1 MQKMNDMD
9 HRILGKKLELF
20 MFSELS
26 PGMAFWLPQGSKL
39 KNNLKNIIYKSHI
52 LRDYEYVESP
62 AMMED
67 KMWKISG
74 HYENYKEN
82 MFPSIVEKKDYL
94 LKPMNCPMHILMY
107 QNSKKSYKELPI
119 RYFEFG
125 QVHRN
130 ELSGVL
136 HGLFRV
142 REFVQDDSHIICM
155 PEQLENEI
163 LSILDFIKS
172 LLSFFDFEY
181 RIDFSSRPDKSI
193 GSDENWEKAENS
205 IKNALSKF
213 GQEYQL
219 NEGDGAFYGPK
230 IDIKIKDIHKREWQL
245 GSIQVDYNLPQRFNM
260 KYIDNEGKEKQP
272 IIIHRAILGSIERFI
287 GILLEHYKGVLPV
300 CISPNQ
306 LAIVPIA
313 SNSQSQMQ
321 YIEKFKKELLLHN
334 INVKIYNSDDS
345 LNRRIKNSE
354 NDKNPLICV
363 VGDNEVRENSL
374 NIRDKLKKE
383 NYQVSLNSFIE
394 YLKNEMDVVV

>member
-9 HRILGKKLELF
+9 HRKLGKKLELF

-39 KNNLKNIIYKSHI
+39 KNNLKNIIYKSHV
-52 LRDYEYVESP
+52 LRGYEYVESP

-67 KMWKISG
+67 TMWKISG

-82 MFPSIVEKKDYL
+82 MFSSVVEKRDYL

-130 ELSGVL
+130 ELGGTL

-155 PEQLENEI
+155 PEQIESEI

-172 LLSFFDFEY
+172 LLSFFGFEY
-181 RIDFSSRPDKSI
+181 RIDFSSRPEKSI

-205 IKNALSKF
+205 IINALSKAE
-213 GQEYQL
+213 QKYQL

-245 GSIQVDYNLPQRFNM
+245 GSIQIDFNLPQRFDM
-260 KYIDNEGKEKQP
+260 KYIDNEGKEKTP
-272 IIIHRAILGSIERFI
+272 VIIHRAIMGSIERFI
-287 GILLEHYKGVLPV
+287 GILLEHYKGVLPI

-313 SNSQSQMQ
+313 SNSKSQMQ
-321 YIEKFKKELLLHN
+321 YIEKLKKELLLDS
-334 INVKIYNSDDS
+334 INVKIYDSDDS
-345 LNRRIKNSE
+345 LNKRIKNAE
-354 NDKNPLICV
+354 RDKNPLICI
-363 VGDNEVRENSL
+363 VGDKEVEENSL

-383 NYQVSLNSFIE
+383 NYQSSLNSFIE
-394 YLKNEMDVVV
+394 YLKNEMNVVI

>member
-9 HRILGKKLELF
+9 HRVLGKRLELF

-26 PGMAFWLPQGSKL
+26 PGMAFWLPQGAKL
-39 KNNLKNIIYKSHI
+39 KNSLKQIIYKSHR

-74 HYENYKEN
+74 HYDHYKEN
-82 MFPSIVEKKDYL
+82 MFPSVVEKKDYL

-107 QNSKKSYKELPI
+107 QNSLKSYRELPI

-130 ELSGVL
+130 ELSGTL

-155 PEQLENEI
+155 PEQIEHEV
-163 LSILDFIKS
+163 LSILDFIRS
-172 LLSFFDFEY
+172 LMRFFDFEY
-181 RIDFSSRPDKSI
+181 RIDFSTRPEQSI
-193 GSDENWEKAENS
+193 GDDANWEKAQGA
-205 IKNALSKF
+205 IQNALFAF

-245 GSIQVDYNLPQRFNM
+245 GSIQIDFNLPERFKM
-260 KYIDNEGKEKQP
+260 KYIDKEGKEKQP
-272 IIIHRAILGSIERFI
+272 VIIHRAILGSIERFI
-287 GILLEHYKGVLPV
+287 GILLEHHKGLLPI

-306 LAIVPIA
+306 LAIVPI
-313 SNSQSQMQ
+313 SSDSQYQME
-321 YIEKFKKELLLHN
+321 YIETLRKTLLLNN
-334 INVKIYNSDDS
+334 INAKIYDSDDS
-345 LNRRIKNSE
+345 LNKRIKNAE
-354 NDKNPLICV
+354 KDKNPLVCI
-363 VGDNEVRENSL
+363 VGDKEVEEKSL

-383 NYQVSLNSFIE
+383 NYQSSLDPFIE
-394 YLKNEMDVVV
+394 YLKDEMSVSI

>member
-1 MQKMNDMD
+1 MQKMNHMD

-39 KNNLKNIIYKSHI
+39 KNNLKKIIYKSHM

-82 MFPSIVEKKDYL
+82 MFPSVVEKKDYL

-130 ELSGVL
+130 ELRGVL

-155 PEQLENEI
+155 KDQIENEI

-172 LLSFFDFEY
+172 LMNFFDFEY
-181 RIDFSSRPDKSI
+181 KIDFSSRPEKSI
-193 GSDENWEKAENS
+193 GSDENWEKAQNS
-205 IKNALSKF
+205 IKNALSKS
-213 GQEYQL
+213 GQEYRL

-230 IDIKIKDIHKREWQL
+230 IDIKIKDIHKRQWQL
-245 GSIQVDYNLPQRFNM
+245 GSIQIDFNLPERFNM
-260 KYIDNEGKEKQP
+260 KYIDNEGREKQP
-272 IIIHRAILGSIERFI
+272 VIIHRAILGSIERFI
-287 GILLEHYKGVLPV
+287 GILLEHYKGLLPI

-306 LAIVPIA
+306 LALVPV
-313 SNSQSQMQ
+313 STKSKSQME
-321 YIEKFKKELLLHN
+321 YIQKIQKELLLN
-334 INVKIYNSDDS
+334 GINVKVYNSDDT
-345 LNRRIKNSE
+345 LNKRIKNAE
-354 NDKNPLICV
+354 QEKNPLVCI
-363 VGDNEVRENSL
+363 VGDKEVHQNSL
-374 NIRDKLKKE
+374 NIRDKIKKE
-383 NYQVSLNSFIE
+383 NYQSSLNDLIKA
-394 YLKNEMDVVV
+394 LKNEMDVVI